1 MDKLINAPS
10 LLTCKLHGA
19 HGLQILVGLLLLSL
33 VELGLLLLSL
43 ATSLATRC
51 RFECKKRGKH
61 QCHKEEREQTACLQA
76 FSSESAPAI
85 LFATNLSSRNQMII
99 FNLVDMIIN
108 AWLMFNAC
116 QVCLL
121 RAVENLGKNLLIAPS
136 TQVDTMQNMRIWIQA
151 LLDLGVTKHLNLSN
165 LVF

>member
-1 MDKLINAPS
+1 M
-10 LLTCKLHGA
+10 
-19 HGLQILVGLLLLSL
+19 Q
-33 VELGLLLLSL
+33 E
-43 ATSLATRC
+43 
-51 RFECKKRGKH
+51 RGKH

-121 RAVENLGKNLLIAPS
+121 RAVENLGKILLIAPS

-165 LVF
+165 LVFSEPRHLMLTRNLSHKNVLAPKTEKNRSASLVYFANLCQ